1 MERDSCNE
9 HTNDVEDQ
17 KIKVSY
23 PKGSYSPH
31 CQSFTIE
38 KEDHTLGVVLRFI
51 ISKYP
56 EVRFCSYNVPHPME
70 DRILLHIETD
80 KSVSAVD
87 IFKRGLKQ
95 ASFIFETLKTKVEEA
110 VSKYKN

>member
-1 MERDSCNE
+1 MKISLMERDSCNE

-38 KEDHTLGVVLRFI
+38 KEDHT
-51 ISKYP
+51 
-56 EVRFCSYNVPHPME
+56 YNVPHPME